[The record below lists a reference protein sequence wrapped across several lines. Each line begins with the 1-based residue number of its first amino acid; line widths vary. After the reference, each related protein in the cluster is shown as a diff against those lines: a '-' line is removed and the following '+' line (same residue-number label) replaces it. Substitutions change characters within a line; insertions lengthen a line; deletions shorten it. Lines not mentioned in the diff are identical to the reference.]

1 MQILACLK
9 TFILALSSLCKASIL
24 ATLSPLWKNKKV
36 TLLAALLPLW
46 KEKAINLCL
55 FSACLVKNIQHCARE
70 TKSTA
75 IYN

>member
-9 TFILALSSLCKASIL
+9 TFFLALSSLCKASIL

-36 TLLAALLPLW
+36 ALLAALLPLW
-46 KEKAINLCL
+46 KEKTINFYL
-55 FSACLVKNIQHCARE
+55 FPACLVKKYQHSARE